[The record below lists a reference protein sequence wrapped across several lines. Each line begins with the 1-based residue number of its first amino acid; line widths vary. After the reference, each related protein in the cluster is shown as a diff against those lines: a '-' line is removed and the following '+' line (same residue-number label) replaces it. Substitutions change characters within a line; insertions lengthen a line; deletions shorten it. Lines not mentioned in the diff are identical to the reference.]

1 MRESSYFGGSL
12 GLLMVTVII
21 ANPVGRILTG
31 QRNGAKKKK
40 KKKAY
45 SFLSPSLSLFP
56 SL

>member
-40 KKKAY
+40 KAY